1 MIPDCENNGGLE
13 SIIRLD
19 QILEYEKAVE
29 LPESTSAAL
38 QSWQARNGEAFTV
51 IDSQGDNW
59 RARLQ
64 ECGGARHFVP
74 FEKIPSPAE
83 SPVWIT
89 VFQAIPEKERFE
101 LVLQKLTELG
111 VCRIVPMETARS
123 ISRDERDAGQKKS
136 HRWPDVLLKAARQC
150 RRAMVPELTPVASW
164 DAAINEA
171 SGSENRMMLYEG
183 DAAWTMNELLHRQ
196 TPGNV
201 ALLIGPE
208 GGFTEQEAEQAYA
221 RGIVPVSLG
230 PRILRTETAA
240 IAAAAAVQYAVGDLA
255 TGKR

>member
-1 MIPDCENNGGLE
+1 LIPDCDNDGGLK
-13 SIIRLD
+13 SIFKLNQTLD
-19 QILEYEKAVE
+19 YEKAVE
-29 LPESTSAAL
+29 LPECTSAAL
-38 QSWQARNGEAFTV
+38 QSWQARIGEAFTV

-59 RARLQ
+59 RARLSDRD
-64 ECGGARHFVP
+64 GIHYFIP
-74 FEKIPSPAE
+74 FEKLPGPVE

-123 ISRDERDAGQKKS
+123 ITRDQRDAGQKKS
-136 HRWPDVLLKAARQC
+136 HRWPEVLLKAARQC
-150 RRAMVPELTPVASW
+150 RRAMVPELAPVAGWEDTLS
-164 DAAINEA
+164 EA
-171 SGSENRMMLYEG
+171 SRVDSRMLLYEG
-183 DAAWTMNELLHRQ
+183 NASWSLNELLYRQ
-196 TPGNV
+196 TPDSI

-208 GGFTEQEAEQAYA
+208 GGFTEQEAEQAHG